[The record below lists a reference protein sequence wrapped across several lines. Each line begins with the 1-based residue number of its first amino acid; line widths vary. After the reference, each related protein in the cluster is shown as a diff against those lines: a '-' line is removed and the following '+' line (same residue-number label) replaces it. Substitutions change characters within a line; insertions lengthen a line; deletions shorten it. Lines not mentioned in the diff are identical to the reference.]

1 MISSYSLAFIKDD
14 NLAIESSD
22 SEPLSLELIKYR
34 FFAFKD
40 LIRPIKHWLHNH
52 FRQFSFGIAAKGNVK
67 TVTIVPP

>member
-1 MISSYSLAFIKDD
+1 MKEFSTSISSCSFAFIKDD

-40 LIRPIKHWLHNH
+40 MISERP
-52 FRQFSFGIAAKGNVK
+52 S
-67 TVTIVPP
+67 